1 MSSSDRRTFLLL
13 SVVGLGACGFTPAL
27 GPEGSAANLR
37 GLIEVE
43 DPVNVQSFEFVRTLT
58 AQLGPPNAPRYRLE
72 AEIAVIEQAVGILPD
87 QTITS
92 YNVLGKVTYVVTDL
106 ATGAVAAAGEVANF
120 TTYSATSTTV
130 ATTSAQADARRRLMA
145 ILADQ
150 VIEDLYVARLDGAA

>member
-43 DPVNVQSFEFVRTLT
+43 DPVNVLSFEFVRALT
-58 AQLGPPNAPRYRLE
+58 AQLGPPNAPRYRLA
-72 AEIAVIEQAVGILPD
+72 AEIVVGEQAVGVLPD

-92 YNVLGKVTYVVTDL
+92 YNVLGEVDYVVTDL
-106 ATGAVAAAGEVANF
+106 ATGVVAASGEVANF

-130 ATTSAQADARRRLMA
+130 ATTSAQADARRRLMT

-150 VIEDLYVARLDGAA
+150 VIEDLLVARLGGAA

>member
-27 GPEGSAANLR
+27 GPEGSAANLC

-43 DPVNVQSFEFVRTLT
+43 DPVDVLSFEFVRART

-72 AEIAVIEQAVGILPD
+72 AEIVVGEQAVGVLPD

-92 YNVLGKVTYVVTDL
+92 YNVLGEVDYVVTDL
-106 ATGAVAAAGEVANF
+106 ATGTVAASGEVANF

>member
-13 SVVGLGACGFTPAL
+13 SVLGLGACGFTPAL

-43 DPVNVQSFEFVRTLT
+43 EPVSVEGFELVRALKSR
-58 AQLGPPNAPRYRLE
+58 LGEPTAPRYRLAAQIAI
-72 AEIAVIEQAVGILPD
+72 AEQGVGVLPD

-92 YNVLGKVTYVVTDL
+92 YNVLGRISYAVTDL
-106 ATGAVAAAGEVANF
+106 TTGAVAASGEVANF

-130 ATTSAQADARRRLMA
+130 ATTSAQADARRRLMV

-150 VIEDLYVARLDGAA
+150 LIEDLYVARLDGAA